1 MARTTMPKFN
11 NDDDL
16 NFLENTPAQVGGSF
30 IEQLMAGPKATIHT
44 DIDVDVREAVANAI
58 LDLDIASRFVIES
71 RYIWGHS
78 YSEIAT
84 ILGYNSKS
92 SSHDKL
98 KEAETILKKK
108 LLESPVIRNF
118 LGGNMGTWNQAAKL
132 ELERITSSLKANY
145 KFDGDLF
152 AEYSRML
159 GDAVR
164 SGNDNDIVVWAWYTA
179 IEAARCLET
188 IGSWDADEI
197 EYVLVS
203 KQHDYGHDN
212 INAFGQ
218 IGVAVRLSDKIARY
232 YNLIRRDR
240 EAKNE
245 PFMDCLKDMVGYG
258 VISAML
264 AADTFNF
271 ELEYDQP

>member
-1 MARTTMPKFN
+1 MPRDIMPKFN

-16 NFLENTPAQVGGSF
+16 NFLENTPAKVGGSF
-30 IEQLMAGPKATIHT
+30 IEQLMAGPGATTSTEIS
-44 DIDVDVREAVANAI
+44 IDVREAVAKAI
-58 LDLDIASRFVIES
+58 LDIDIASRFVIES

-84 ILGYNSKS
+84 LMGYNSKS

-98 KEAETILKKK
+98 REAETILKNK

-164 SGNDNDIVVWAWYTA
+164 SGNETDIVVWAWYTA

-188 IGSWDADEI
+188 IGSWDPDEI

-264 AADTFNF
+264 AADTFNL
-271 ELEYDQP
+271 ELEFDKP

>member
-1 MARTTMPKFN
+1 MPKFN

-16 NFLENTPAQVGGSF
+16 NFLENTPARVGGSF
-30 IEQLMAGPKATIHT
+30 IEQLMAGPGATTSTEIS
-44 DIDVDVREAVANAI
+44 IDVREAVAQAI
-58 LDLDIASRFVIES
+58 LDIDIASRFVIES

-84 ILGYNSKS
+84 LMGYNSKS

-98 KEAETILKKK
+98 REAETILKNK

-164 SGNDNDIVVWAWYTA
+164 SGNETDIVVWAWYTA

-188 IGSWDADEI
+188 IGSWDPDEI

-245 PFMDCLKDMVGYG
+245 PFMDCLKDMIGYG

-271 ELEYDQP
+271 DLEYDQP